1 VTLPCY
7 RRDYSGE
14 FLVTET
20 RWSGGTKQQSREWI
34 PNPIENHHISGRAAV
49 IVSDTDRELF
59 DYARLQRHRGG
70 LLGKKRLQ
78 TYATGGIWRD
88 MILDFCVGKERS
100 EIDGMVAK
108 KYDERCTVYTTPR
121 IVLTYPG
128 RLYLIPLAPLMDSQA
143 TAVYLAAFDGHKEI
157 FLLGANKHTPWLSTS
172 TIANIGSIMAA
183 YDTTQFIVVG
193 VESQVPAEWRRC
205 RNVTCQDYRSWIS
218 YCDV

>member
-1 VTLPCY
+1 MTLPCY

-49 IVSDTDRELF
+49 IISDTDREMF
-59 DYARLQRHRGG
+59 DYARLQKHRGG

-78 TYATGGIWRD
+78 TYATGRIWQD
-88 MILDFCVGKERS
+88 MILDFWIGKERS
-100 EIDGMVAK
+100 EIDAMVAQ

-121 IVLTYPG
+121 GVLTYPG

-143 TAVYLAAFDGHKEI
+143 SAVYLAAFDGHKEI
-157 FLLGANKHTPWLSTS
+157 FLLGANVDTPWLSTS
-172 TIANIGSIMAA
+172 TIANIGSVMSA
-183 YDTTQFIVVG
+183 YDTIQFIVVC
-193 VESQVPAEWRRC
+193 VESRVPAAWRQLQ
-205 RNVTCQDYRSWIS
+205 NVTCQDYRSWIS